1 MTRSASMQTVQT
13 ATIAAPDRSTIR
25 WGRVL
30 AAGVLSELGVF
41 AGIFIAIGAYS
52 VLGVDTSGEASRRP
66 EYYAAPAAA
75 LIATFL
81 CALWAARKAGS
92 RLIAHGLLVGV
103 AAVLLSVGFIFGARP
118 EDRLMYVISFVL
130 RIVGGYAGGWMAGH
144 ERFQISD
151 GRMQI

>member
-1 MTRSASMQTVQT
+1 MQTAQA
-13 ATIAAPDRSTIR
+13 ATIASRTTSSAIR

-52 VLGVDTSGEASRRP
+52 VLPPAMVAGASHQP

-75 LIATFL
+75 LVATFL

-92 RLIAHGLLVGV
+92 RFVAHGVLVGV
-103 AAVLLSVGFIFGARP
+103 AAVLLSVGFIATAAP
-118 EDRLMYVISFVL
+118 EDRLMYVVSFVL
-130 RIVGGYAGGWMAGH
+130 RIVGGYAGGLLAARQGP
-144 ERFQISD
+144 S
-151 GRMQI
+151 